1 MTREEKKQ
9 KKLEEKEAAR
19 LAKIEKKQSFL
30 HKVKSKNRPAF

>member
-19 LAKIEKKQSFL
+19 LAKIDNRKRT
-30 HKVKSKNRPAF
+30 KSKNKKSPEA